1 MHVVCSPFL
10 FCMCTGYICMRV
22 NKRKLSAE
30 KARKMGKEAIYSE
43 K

>member
-1 MHVVCSPFL
+1 
-10 FCMCTGYICMRV
+10 MRV